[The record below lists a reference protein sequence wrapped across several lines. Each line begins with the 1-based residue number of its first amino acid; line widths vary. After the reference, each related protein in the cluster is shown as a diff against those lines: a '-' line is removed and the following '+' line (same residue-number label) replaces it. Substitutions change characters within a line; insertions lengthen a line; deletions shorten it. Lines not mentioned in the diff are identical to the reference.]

1 MLCSNESKVKVLENL
16 ASAIVKEKSRES
28 LEQIVWDK
36 VFQELLELEWGDV
49 ILFAQ
54 DYQVSI

>member
-1 MLCSNESKVKVLENL
+1 MLHSESKVKILENL
-16 ASAIVKEKSRES
+16 ASAIVKEKSRDS

-54 DYQVSI
+54 DYQISL